1 MCVPDFQLFG
11 DAMCKYSEE
20 CPNAIVH
27 ASLIPKQD
35 IQVMWKAPQAGTGCV
50 VFKWVIVGSL
60 CFKLLQL
67 DSIPGIDVLS
77 EFFPAWLI
85 SCLTI

>member
-1 MCVPDFQLFG
+1 MSFSLFQLFG

-50 VFKWVIVGSL
+50 VFKCVSPFLLTPFLSL
-60 CFKLLQL
+60 SDHIIIILNLFELSCQL
-67 DSIPGIDVLS
+67 R
-77 EFFPAWLI
+77 
-85 SCLTI
+85 